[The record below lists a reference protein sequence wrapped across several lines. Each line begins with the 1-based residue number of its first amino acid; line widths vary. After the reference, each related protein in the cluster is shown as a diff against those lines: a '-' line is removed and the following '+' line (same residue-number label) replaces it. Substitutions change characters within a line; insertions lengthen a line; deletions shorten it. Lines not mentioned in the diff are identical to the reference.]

1 MDTCNPPIDT
11 LLRVTIVEIKILDK
25 EKRGMSE
32 ERYTPT
38 KLEWLV
44 VNMQAWAPM
53 LLSQMRR
60 LHPTE
65 SIDDVRV
72 FFKTKEPDTVQV
84 VVRHVKAVPKSVIDY
99 LGQEIGREVGEFT
112 DGRGWDSQ
120 IKLEWDVRG

>member
-1 MDTCNPPIDT
+1 MFG
-11 LLRVTIVEIKILDK
+11 K
-25 EKRGMSE
+25 EGRGMSE

-65 SIDDVRV
+65 SVDDVRV
-72 FFKTKEPDTVQV
+72 FFKTKEPDAVKV
-84 VVRHVKAVPKSVIDY
+84 VVRHVKTVPKPVIDY
-99 LGQEIGREVGEFT
+99 LDQEIGREIN
-112 DGRGWDSQ
+112 DIAAAHGWDGQ
-120 IKLEWDVRG
+120 IKLEWDVRV

>member
-1 MDTCNPPIDT
+1 MRNE
-11 LLRVTIVEIKILDK
+11 VTIVGIKRFSQ
-25 EKRGMSE
+25 EGRTMTE

-65 SIDDVRV
+65 TCDDVRV

-84 VVRHVKAVPKSVIDY
+84 VVRHVKSVPKSVIEY
-99 LGQEIGREVGEFT
+99 LDQEIGREIREFVQ
-112 DGRGWDSQ
+112 GHGWDSE
-120 IKLEWDVRG
+120 IKLDWDVR